1 MVSSK
6 DTSKVVDMCSDEK
19 NSAKP
24 SRDEAEE
31 AVRVLLRYIGEN
43 PKREGLVDTPAR
55 VIRAYDE
62 FFEGYCQDPAA
73 ELGKT
78 FEDIE
83 GFDDIVLVKDIEF
96 TSHCEHH
103 MVPING
109 VAHVAYWPDKAVVG
123 ISKLARIVDIYSKR
137 LVSQEN
143 MTNGIANCIEDTL
156 KPKGV
161 AVYIDADHQCMSIR
175 GVKKRQSST
184 VTTTFRGR
192 LQDDHSAQ
200 MRFLTMIG
208 EQKKYL

>member
-6 DTSKVVDMCSDEK
+6 IVEMANDE
-19 NSAKP
+19 KP
-24 SRDEAEE
+24 SREQAEE
-31 AVRVLLRYIGEN
+31 AVRTLLKYIGED
-43 PKREGLVDTPAR
+43 PKREGLVETPAR
-55 VIRAYDE
+55 VVRAYDE
-62 FFEGYCQDPAA
+62 FFQGYNQDPAK

-109 VAHVAYWPDKAVVG
+109 VAHVAYWPDQAVVG
-123 ISKLARIVDIYSKR
+123 ISKLARIVDILSRR

-143 MTNGIANCIEDTL
+143 MTSALADVIETTL

-175 GVKKRQSST
+175 GVKKRNSST
-184 VTTTFRGR
+184 VTTTFTGI
-192 LQDDHSAQ
+192 LKDDATAQ

-208 EQKKYL
+208 DK

>member
-1 MVSSK
+1 MVS
-6 DTSKVVDMCSDEK
+6 SKVVDMSNDT
-19 NSAKP
+19 KP
-24 SRDEAEE
+24 TRETAED
-31 AVRVLLRYIGEN
+31 AVRTLLRYIGED
-43 PKREGLVDTPAR
+43 PKREGLIDTPAR

-62 FFEGYCQDPAA
+62 FFKGYNKDPAK

-109 VAHVAYWPDKAVVG
+109 FAHVAYWPDQAVVG
-123 ISKLARIVDIYSKR
+123 ISKLARIVDIFSGR

-143 MTNGIANCIEDTL
+143 MTNGIANCIQDTL
-156 KPKGV
+156 KPKGI

-175 GVKKRQSST
+175 GVKKRASST
-184 VTTTFRGR
+184 VTTTFRG
-192 LQDDHSAQ
+192 LLKEDHSAQ
-200 MRFLTMIG
+200 MRFLEMI
-208 EQKKYL
+208 KS

>member
-6 DTSKVVDMCSDEK
+6 IVDIANQGKQDEK
-19 NSAKP
+19 PNRAQ
-24 SRDEAEE
+24 AEE

-43 PKREGLVDTPAR
+43 PNREGLRETPAR

-62 FFEGYCQDPAA
+62 FFEGYTQDPAK

-109 VAHVAYWPDKAVVG
+109 VAHVAYWPDQQVVG
-123 ISKLARIVDIYSKR
+123 ISKLARIVDIFSKR

-143 MTNGIANCIEDTL
+143 MTSGIATCINETL
-156 KPKGV
+156 QPKGV
-161 AVYIDADHQCMSIR
+161 AVYIEADHQCMSIR
-175 GVKKRQSST
+175 GVKKRASST
-184 VTTTFRGR
+184 VTTTFTGR
-192 LQDDHSAQ
+192 LLDDHAAQ
-200 MRFLTMIG
+200 ARFLGMIAN
-208 EQKKYL
+208 KK

>member
-6 DTSKVVDMCSDEK
+6 DSKIVEMCKDE
-19 NSAKP
+19 AAAEKP
-24 SRDEAEE
+24 SRAQAEE
-31 AVRVLLRYIGEN
+31 AVRTLLRYIGED
-43 PKREGLVDTPAR
+43 PKREGLIETPAR

-62 FFEGYCQDPAA
+62 FFEGYNQDAA
-73 ELGKT
+73 DELSKT
-78 FEDIE
+78 FEDID

-109 VAHVAYWPDKAVVG
+109 VAHVAYWPDEAVVG
-123 ISKLARIVDIYSKR
+123 ISKLARIVDIFSRR

-143 MTNGIANCIEDTL
+143 MTSGIAECIETTL

-184 VTTTFRGR
+184 VTTTFTGV
-192 LQDDHSAQ
+192 LKDNQAAQ

-208 EQKKYL
+208 EGR

>member
-1 MVSSK
+1 MVS
-6 DTSKVVDMCSDEK
+6 SKVVDMCENASDT
-19 NSAKP
+19 KP
-24 SRDEAEE
+24 TREQAEE
-31 AVRVLLRYIGEN
+31 AVRTLLKYIGEN
-43 PKREGLVDTPAR
+43 PAREGLIETPAR

-62 FFEGYCQDPAA
+62 FFEGYGQDATK
-73 ELGKT
+73 ELSKT

-109 VAHVAYWPDKAVVG
+109 VAHVAYWPDQAVVG
-123 ISKLARIVDIYSKR
+123 ISKLARIVDIFSKR

-143 MTNGIANCIEDTL
+143 MTSGIADCIETAL

-175 GVKKRQSST
+175 GVKKRKSST
-184 VTTTFRGR
+184 VTTTFAGK
-192 LQDDHSAQ
+192 LKDDPAAQ

-208 EQKKYL
+208 DR

>member
-6 DTSKVVDMCSDEK
+6 IVEMAQDE
-19 NSAKP
+19 KP
-24 SRDEAEE
+24 SRQEAEA
-31 AVRVLLRYIGEN
+31 AVKVLLKYIGEN
-43 PKREGLVDTPAR
+43 PDREGLIETPAR

-62 FFEGYCQDPAA
+62 FFEGYKQDAA
-73 ELGKT
+73 KELSKT

-123 ISKLARIVDIYSKR
+123 ISKLARIVDILSSR

-143 MTNGIANCIEDTL
+143 MTKGIADAINSTL
-156 KPKGV
+156 NPKGV

-175 GVKKRQSST
+175 GVKKRSSST
-184 VTTTFRGR
+184 VTTTFTGK
-192 LQDDHSAQ
+192 LKEDQAAQ
-200 MRFLTMIG
+200 MRFLTMISG
-208 EQKKYL
+208 K

>member
-6 DTSKVVDMCSDEK
+6 IVEMANDG
-19 NSAKP
+19 KP
-24 SRDEAEE
+24 SRTQAEE
-31 AVRVLLRYIGEN
+31 AVRTLLRYIGEN
-43 PKREGLVDTPAR
+43 PNREGLIETPAR

-62 FFEGYCQDPAA
+62 FFEGYNQDPAE

-83 GFDDIVLVKDIEF
+83 GFNDIVLVKNIEF

-109 VAHVAYWPDKAVVG
+109 VAHVAYWPDEAVVG
-123 ISKLARIVDIYSKR
+123 ISKLARIVDIFSKR

-143 MTNGIANCIEDTL
+143 MTSGIANCIETVL

-161 AVYIDADHQCMSIR
+161 GVYIDAAHECMSIR
-175 GVKKRQSST
+175 GVKKRNAST
-184 VTTTFRGR
+184 VTTTFTGK
-192 LQDDHSAQ
+192 LKDDQTAQ
-200 MRFLTMIG
+200 IRFLTMIG
-208 EQKKYL
+208 EK

>member
-6 DTSKVVDMCSDEK
+6 IVDMSNDE
-19 NSAKP
+19 KP
-24 SRDEAEE
+24 SRPNREEAEA
-31 AVRVLLRYIGEN
+31 AVRTLLEYIGEE
-43 PKREGLVDTPAR
+43 PDREGLIETPAR

-62 FFEGYCQDPAA
+62 FFDGYKKDPAK

-109 VAHVAYWPDKAVVG
+109 VAHVAYWPDEAVVG
-123 ISKLARIVDIYSKR
+123 ISKLARIVDIFSKR

-156 KPKGV
+156 QPKAV
-161 AVYIDADHQCMSIR
+161 AVYIEADHQCMSIR
-175 GVKKRQSST
+175 GVKKRASST
-184 VTTTFRGR
+184 VTSTFRGI
-192 LQDDHSAQ
+192 LKDDKAERA
-200 MRFLTMIG
+200 RFFEMI
-208 EQKKYL
+208 KS

>member
-1 MVSSK
+1 MVS
-6 DTSKVVDMCSDEK
+6 SKVVDMCESTSD
-19 NSAKP
+19 AKP
-24 SRDEAEE
+24 TREQAEE
-31 AVRVLLRYIGEN
+31 AVRTLLRYIGEN
-43 PKREGLVDTPAR
+43 PAREGLIETPAR

-62 FFEGYCQDPAA
+62 FFEGYGQDATK
-73 ELGKT
+73 ELAKT

-109 VAHVAYWPDKAVVG
+109 VAHVAYWPDQAVVG
-123 ISKLARIVDIYSKR
+123 ISKLARIVDIFSHR

-143 MTNGIANCIEDTL
+143 MTSGIADCIETAL

-175 GVKKRQSST
+175 GVKKRKSST
-184 VTTTFRGR
+184 VTTTFTGK
-192 LQDDHSAQ
+192 LKDDPAAQ

-208 EQKKYL
+208 ER

>member
-6 DTSKVVDMCSDEK
+6 ILEMSQGS
-19 NSAKP
+19 KP
-24 SRDEAEE
+24 SRQEAEA
-31 AVRVLLRYIGEN
+31 AVRVLLQYIGEN
-43 PKREGLVDTPAR
+43 PEREGLIETPAR

-62 FFEGYCQDPAA
+62 FFEGYNLDPAK
-73 ELGKT
+73 ELAKT

-109 VAHVAYWPDKAVVG
+109 VAHVAYWPDAAVVG
-123 ISKLARIVDIYSKR
+123 ISKLARIVDIFSKR

-143 MTNGIANCIEDTL
+143 MTNGIANCIENVL

-175 GVKKRQSST
+175 GVRKRQSST
-184 VTTTFRGR
+184 VTTTFRGI
-192 LQDDHSAQ
+192 LKEDQAAQ
-200 MRFLTMIG
+200 MRFLEMI
-208 EQKKYL
+208 KR

>member
-6 DTSKVVDMCSDEK
+6 VVDINNDK
-19 NSAKP
+19 NPADKP
-24 SRDEAEE
+24 SREEAEK
-31 AVRVLLRYIGEN
+31 AVRTLLLYIGED
-43 PKREGLVDTPAR
+43 PEREGLVETPAR
-55 VIRAYDE
+55 MIRAYDE
-62 FFEGYCQDPAA
+62 FFEGYAQDASE
-73 ELGKT
+73 ELSKT

-109 VAHVAYWPDKAVVG
+109 VAHVAYWPDKKVVG
-123 ISKLARIVDIYSKR
+123 ISKLARIVDIFSKR

-143 MTNGIANCIEDTL
+143 MTSAIADCIETTL
-156 KPKGV
+156 HPKGV
-161 AVYIDADHQCMSIR
+161 AVYIEADHQCMSIR

-184 VTTTFRGR
+184 VTTTFTGIMKEC
-192 LQDDHSAQ
+192 QAAQ

-208 EQKKYL
+208 EK

>member
-1 MVSSK
+1 MVS
-6 DTSKVVDMCSDEK
+6 SKVVDMCDDTQET
-19 NSAKP
+19 KP
-24 SRDEAEE
+24 SREQAED
-31 AVRVLLRYIGEN
+31 AVRTLLRYIGEN
-43 PKREGLVDTPAR
+43 PKREGLIDTPAR

-62 FFEGYCQDPAA
+62 FFEGYTKDPAK

-123 ISKLARIVDIYSKR
+123 ISKLARIVDIFSRR

-156 KPKGV
+156 NPKGV

-175 GVKKRQSST
+175 GVRKRHSST
-184 VTTTFRGR
+184 VTTTFRGK
-192 LQDDHSAQ
+192 LNDDHTAQ
-200 MRFLTMIG
+200 LRFLEMIRR
-208 EQKKYL
+208 

>member
-6 DTSKVVDMCSDEK
+6 IVGLSEDQNQDG
-19 NSAKP
+19 KP
-24 SRDEAEE
+24 TRDQAEE
-31 AVRVLLRYIGEN
+31 AVRTLLKYIGEN
-43 PKREGLVDTPAR
+43 PDREGLIETPAR

-62 FFEGYCQDPAA
+62 FFDGYKLDARK
-73 ELGKT
+73 ELSKT

-109 VAHVAYWPDKAVVG
+109 VAHVAYWPDEAVVG
-123 ISKLARIVDIYSKR
+123 ISKLARIVDIFSGR

-143 MTNGIANCIEDTL
+143 MTNSIANVIEDTL
-156 KPKGV
+156 KPKGI

-175 GVKKRQSST
+175 GVKKRKSST
-184 VTTTFRGR
+184 VTSTFRGN
-192 LQDDHSAQ
+192 LKTDQAAQ
-200 MRFLTMIG
+200 MRFLTMIS
-208 EQKKYL
+208 ER

>member
-6 DTSKVVDMCSDEK
+6 VVGMCASASDT
-19 NSAKP
+19 KP
-24 SRDEAEE
+24 TREQAEA
-31 AVRVLLRYIGEN
+31 AVRTLLEYIGED
-43 PKREGLVDTPAR
+43 PKREGLIETPAR

-62 FFEGYCQDPAA
+62 FFEGYTQDPAK
-73 ELGKT
+73 ELSKT

-109 VAHVAYWPDKAVVG
+109 VAHVAYWPDQAVVG
-123 ISKLARIVDIYSKR
+123 ISKLARIVDIFSKR
-137 LVSQEN
+137 LISQEN
-143 MTNGIANCIEDTL
+143 MTNGIAACINETL

-161 AVYIDADHQCMSIR
+161 AVYINADHQCMSIR
-175 GVKKRQSST
+175 GVKKRKSST
-184 VTTTFRGR
+184 VTSTFTGA
-192 LQDDHSAQ
+192 LKTDQAAQ

-208 EQKKYL
+208 DR

>member
-6 DTSKVVDMCSDEK
+6 VINMSGETGD
-19 NSAKP
+19 AKP
-24 SRDEAEE
+24 SREEAEK
-31 AVRVLLRYIGEN
+31 AVRTLLKYIGEN
-43 PKREGLVDTPAR
+43 PDREGLVETPAR
-55 VIRAYDE
+55 VVRAYDE
-62 FFEGYCQDPAA
+62 FFEGYKQDATA
-73 ELGKT
+73 ELSKT

-109 VAHVAYWPDKAVVG
+109 VAHVAYWPDEKVVG
-123 ISKLARIVDIYSKR
+123 ISKLARIVDIFSKR

-143 MTNGIANCIEDTL
+143 MTNAIADCIEKTL

-175 GVKKRQSST
+175 GVKKRKSST
-184 VTTTFRGR
+184 ITTTFTGIMKEC
-192 LQDDHSAQ
+192 QNAQ

-208 EQKKYL
+208 EK